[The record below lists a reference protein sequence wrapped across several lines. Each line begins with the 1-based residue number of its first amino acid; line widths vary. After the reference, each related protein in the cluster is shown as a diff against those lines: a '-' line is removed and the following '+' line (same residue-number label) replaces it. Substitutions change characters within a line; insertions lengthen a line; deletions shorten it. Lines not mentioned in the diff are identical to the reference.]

1 MKRTTHV
8 LGLAFVLVF
17 LATATFAQNST
28 RGDAVQIQPA
38 TYRVNVTSNVRGA
51 TIYVDN
57 VRQWTRTPATL
68 RLTRGSYLF
77 RIEARGYQVWQERI
91 TVSGNTSIY
100 AELQPPVAIIMF
112 EIPNELLNY
121 DVRNPWRLIEI
132 YVNDMLRYEQRIE
145 VEAGW
150 TEIAIVSG
158 GLRLESEV
166 YLEAGKTYTAEM
178 LLRLAV
184 DEITVPGRR

>member
-1 MKRTTHV
+1 MKRTTQV